1 MNSYKTIIKACTL
14 LLLSALAIS
23 CSDSA
28 DTQAQNTLDSDPV
41 IVGLSGPT
49 VALSSKEVSAEVG
62 DTFTLDI
69 TMSDFPVSEGGGVT
83 VRFDA
88 NMLTV
93 SGVVINSEVWNFKSR
108 DGVIDNIS
116 GVVPD
121 ILFSN
126 YDGVSGDSNVATIT
140 FQATNSGSSKIN
152 LEGSLI
158 NPFASNGEKIAAN
171 FIGSDVQIIAT
182 SAN

>member
-1 MNSYKTIIKACTL
+1 MNSYKTIIKACAIL
-14 LLLSALAIS
+14 LSSALAMS
-23 CSDSA
+23 CSDTA

-62 DTFTLDI
+62 ETFTLDI
-69 TMSDFPVSEGGGVT
+69 TMSDFPTSEGGGVT

-93 SGVVINSEVWNFKSR
+93 SNVAINSEVWNFVNK
-108 DGVIDNIS
+108 DGVIDNDS
-116 GVVPD
+116 GVVSD

-126 YDGVSGDSNVATIT
+126 YKGVSGDSNVATIT
-140 FQATNSGSSKIN
+140 FQAKNSGSSKIN
-152 LEGSLI
+152 LEGSLV

-171 FIGSDVQIIAT
+171 FVNTDIQIIAT